1 MNEEIEKLRKLAAH
15 QRAAIDKMDEL
26 FLAGKM
32 KEDIWRE
39 LRWRTVEV
47 WIHLQTQYEAL
58 QLRDSIKKMIDDL
71 MKS

>member
-32 KEDIWRE
+32 KEDI
-39 LRWRTVEV
+39 
-47 WIHLQTQYEAL
+47 
-58 QLRDSIKKMIDDL
+58 
-71 MKS
+71 

>member
-1 MNEEIEKLRKLAAH
+1 
-15 QRAAIDKMDEL
+15 MDEL

-32 KEDIWRE
+32 KENIWRE

-47 WIHLQTQYEAL
+47 WIHLQTQYEAFL
-58 QLRDSIKKMIDDL
+58 LRDSIKKMIDDL

>member
-71 MKS
+71 MKT

>member
-1 MNEEIEKLRKLAAH
+1 MNEEIEKLRKLAAN

-26 FLAGKM
+26 FLVGKM

-47 WIHLQTQYEAL
+47 WIHLQTQYEAFL
-58 QLRDSIKKMIDDL
+58 FRDSIKKMIDDL
-71 MKS
+71 MKP